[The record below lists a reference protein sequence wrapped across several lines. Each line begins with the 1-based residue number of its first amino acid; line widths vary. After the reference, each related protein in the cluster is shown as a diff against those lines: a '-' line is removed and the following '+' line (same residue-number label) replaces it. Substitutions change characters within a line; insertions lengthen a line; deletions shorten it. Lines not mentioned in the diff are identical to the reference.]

1 LSKSLWLLVGH
12 SFSPGLK
19 VFRIALIVLAVSV
32 VLAMTIR
39 GTLTTKRRD
48 EDGIGFGLWVAATV
62 LFTPIVW
69 PHHLTVLLIP
79 LRQVTGD
86 IRYKSEPAFRFALYS
101 YCAAELELL
110 LGWVGIL
117 LWPLYVFPIQF
128 ATACATFL
136 AVILVFG
143 AAYALAIGSPATS

>member
-1 LSKSLWLLVGH
+1 MLAFSGEVNADFIHQLSRTASDKFWPFTLNASLGAVVAKSLWLLVGH
-12 SFSPGLK
+12 NFSPGLK

-39 GTLTTKRRD
+39 GTLTAKRRD

-79 LRQVTGD
+79 LRQVTG
-86 IRYKSEPAFRFALYS
+86 
-101 YCAAELELL
+101 
-110 LGWVGIL
+110 
-117 LWPLYVFPIQF
+117 
-128 ATACATFL
+128 
-136 AVILVFG
+136 
-143 AAYALAIGSPATS
+143 